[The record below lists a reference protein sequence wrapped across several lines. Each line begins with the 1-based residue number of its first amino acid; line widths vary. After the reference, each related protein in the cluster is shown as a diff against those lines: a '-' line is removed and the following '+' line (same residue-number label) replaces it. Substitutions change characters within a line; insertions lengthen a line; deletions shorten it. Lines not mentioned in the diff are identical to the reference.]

1 VRITRQAEAVPYAA
15 PLHTGVDT
23 RRLQGLE
30 AGPSEN
36 FWVGLSVYPP
46 GGIAESSPTRA
57 ETVYVVLDGELTLTC
72 EGQHTLGTHDSVH
85 FGPGE
90 TRELI
95 NASDQDATMLVI
107 IAYPKEN

>member
-1 VRITRQAEAVPYAA
+1 MRITHRADAVPYVA

-30 AGPSEN
+30 AGPSQN

-72 EGQHTLGTHDSVH
+72 EGQHILRTHDSVH

-90 TRELI
+90 TRELV
-95 NASDQDATMLVI
+95 NAGDGDATMLVI
-107 IAYPKEN
+107 IAYPKES

>member
-1 VRITRQAEAVPYAA
+1 
-15 PLHTGVDT
+15 
-23 RRLQGLE
+23 
-30 AGPSEN
+30 
-36 FWVGLSVYPP
+36 
-46 GGIAESSPTRA
+46 
-57 ETVYVVLDGELTLTC
+57 VVLNGELTLTC

-107 IAYPKEN
+107 IAYPKES